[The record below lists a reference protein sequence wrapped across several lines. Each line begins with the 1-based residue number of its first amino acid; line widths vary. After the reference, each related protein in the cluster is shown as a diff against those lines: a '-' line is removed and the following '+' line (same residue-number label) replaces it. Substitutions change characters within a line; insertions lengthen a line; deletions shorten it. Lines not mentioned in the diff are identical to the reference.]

1 MEDLPQILLEIF
13 DTNRVFARNGT
24 AHPLQSNVSLPE
36 ALELYTA
43 VRNLRPEFSVEIG
56 LAHGVSALA
65 ILAAIAANGT
75 GHHYLID
82 PFQSNYGYCGET
94 MIERGGYHDLHTF
107 LERFPEEA
115 LPALPAIKF
124 AFVDSSHLFDLTLL
138 EFVLIDKKLEIGGV
152 VALHDTCMPSI
163 QAVMRFVL
171 ANRPYEVCRDFSPRE
186 ADCRYISDGN
196 TSPLDT
202 SKRFQTQGGFLILI
216 YCFPGRHF
224 GLAIWC
230 FCENFPMINGT
241 GVGINAFR
249 VMAER
254 LPGCRNDK
262 SCFVTPDASISEP
275 RSER

>member
-1 MEDLPQILLEIF
+1 MEDLPQILLETF

-24 AHPLQSNVSLPE
+24 AHPLQSNVSLAE

-94 MIERGGYHDLHTF
+94 MIQRAGYHDLHTF

-186 ADCRYISDGN
+186 ARL
-196 TSPLDT
+196 PLRQRW
-202 SKRFQTQGGFLILI
+202 KHVAARCLKKIPGAGRFFNSNILL
-216 YCFPGRHF
+216 P
-224 GLAIWC
+224 WS
-230 FCENFPMINGT
+230 T
-241 GVGINAFR
+241 FR
-249 VMAER
+249 VGNLVFLR
-254 LPGCRNDK
+254 KLSDDQRDWRCHQR
-262 SCFVTPDASISEP
+262 F
-275 RSER
+275 